1 VRVLGLA
8 RAKAME
14 AGEYSYFT
22 GLPCKRGHVAARR
35 THNSSCLD
43 CYPGKQREQQ
53 VVLDRKSNDL
63 ARRKAIKAGKNF
75 YFAAPCKYGHI
86 GKRLTSNTSCCQ
98 CNNKYRKDN
107 LKAITKRNDEWK
119 ARNPEKVRKHR
130 KGHYLR
136 HGQEI
141 LFKRKI
147 WYQANAET
155 QISYSKKWQRENPE
169 RLEAYRR
176 AYEQKHKDR
185 DKQRKYEAFAR
196 WRRRNPANSKA
207 SGHRR
212 RALRLG
218 APGNHF
224 PSDLN
229 FLMKWQEGKCPYC
242 SSSIEKQYATDH
254 IVALANG
261 GSNWPE
267 NLQLLCISCNSKK
280 SVADPF
286 VFLLK
291 FSEVVQK
298 RWLLRLLLRQ
308 DLLIK
313 ALSET
318 NGAKVGRLR
327 LPPWSAYR
335 PNAARPR
342 H

>member
-1 VRVLGLA
+1 
-8 RAKAME
+8 
-14 AGEYSYFT
+14 
-22 GLPCKRGHVAARR
+22 
-35 THNSSCLD
+35 
-43 CYPGKQREQQ
+43 
-53 VVLDRKSNDL
+53 
-63 ARRKAIKAGKNF
+63 
-75 YFAAPCKYGHI
+75 
-86 GKRLTSNTSCCQ
+86 
-98 CNNKYRKDN
+98 
-107 LKAITKRNDEWK
+107 
-119 ARNPEKVRKHR
+119 
-130 KGHYLR
+130 LR

-141 LFKRKI
+141 LLKRKI

-318 NGAKVGRLR
+318 CGAKVGRLR